1 MSFIDNIL
9 DKMGL
14 SDDEYDDDEFY
25 DEAAAY
31 GEPQKKKKNA

>member
-14 SDDEYDDDEFY
+14 SDDYYDDEEFYDDDDFE
-25 DEAAAY
+25 
-31 GEPQKKKKNA
+31 